1 LISIFT
7 FVKSPNDIYLYT
19 FIMAGSTL
27 LGQLITWQFLLKQVN
42 FVRPNLGKIKKHMK
56 PIIILFFPVLAVSI
70 FSFLDKIMLGMYS

>member
-1 LISIFT
+1 
-7 FVKSPNDIYLYT
+7 
-19 FIMAGSTL
+19 MAGSTL

-70 FSFLDKIMLGMYS
+70 FRF